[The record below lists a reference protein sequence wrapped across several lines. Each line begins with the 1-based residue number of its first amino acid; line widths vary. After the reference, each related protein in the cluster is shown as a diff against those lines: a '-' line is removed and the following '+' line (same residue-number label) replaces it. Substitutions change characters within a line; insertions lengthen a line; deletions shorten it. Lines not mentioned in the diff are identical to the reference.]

1 MFNDK
6 NLIDVKISESKKIL
20 FIEDM
25 LYIVT
30 TRIKAKKNTQVLSG
44 MLSSSFGIMK
54 NYNFYLWCMPAS
66 LNDLSEFIEIR
77 EKSLKNFDI
86 MDYINKLILFIVLKL
101 SLSSFIY
108 NLFFKLIKDLSKK
121 ILNY

>member
-1 MFNDK
+1 MF
-6 NLIDVKISESKKIL
+6 
-20 FIEDM
+20 
-25 LYIVT
+25 T
-30 TRIKAKKNTQVLSG
+30 
-44 MLSSSFGIMK
+44 
-54 NYNFYLWCMPAS
+54 S

-108 NLFFKLIKDLSKK
+108 NLFFFKLIKLSEQK